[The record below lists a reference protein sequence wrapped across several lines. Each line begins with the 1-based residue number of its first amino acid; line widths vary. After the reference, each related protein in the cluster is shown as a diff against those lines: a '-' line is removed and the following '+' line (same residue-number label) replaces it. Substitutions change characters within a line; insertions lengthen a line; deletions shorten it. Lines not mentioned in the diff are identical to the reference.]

1 MKFLSELK
9 RRNRILYIF
18 GWLCWF
24 GAFLSIIL
32 SGRDDTQ
39 ILNINAWIKPL
50 KFFLSIAIF
59 SWTMAWFLYY
69 LDAQRKVKIYS
80 VVLVIVMSIELIIIC
95 FQSA

>member
-18 GWLCWF
+18 GWLCWL
-24 GAFLSIIL
+24 GAFVCIVL

-50 KFFLSIAIF
+50 KFFLSDCYF
-59 SWTMAWFLYY
+59 FLDDG
-69 LDAQRKVKIYS
+69 LASLLSR
-80 VVLVIVMSIELIIIC
+80 C
-95 FQSA
+95 AA